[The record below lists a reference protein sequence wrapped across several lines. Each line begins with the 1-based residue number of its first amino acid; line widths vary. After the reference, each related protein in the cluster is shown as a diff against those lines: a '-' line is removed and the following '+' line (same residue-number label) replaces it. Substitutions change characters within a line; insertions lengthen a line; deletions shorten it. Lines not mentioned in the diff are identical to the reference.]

1 MQLLWKIHLEPK
13 ITRSNKKINGIVVQE
28 QQEKNGVWT
37 YLLQHAASDYVD
49 KNESLA

>member
-28 QQEKNGVWT
+28 QQEKKWRMNVPFAT
-37 YLLQHAASDYVD
+37 CCQRLC
-49 KNESLA
+49 